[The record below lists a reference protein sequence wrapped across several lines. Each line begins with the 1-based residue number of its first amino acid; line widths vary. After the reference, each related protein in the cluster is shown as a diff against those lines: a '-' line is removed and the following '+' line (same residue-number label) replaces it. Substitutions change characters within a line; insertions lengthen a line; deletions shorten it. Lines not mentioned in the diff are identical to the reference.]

1 MRTVLN
7 KGRASATVSG
17 WRSTELTGKQLAQT
31 RLGHRYIESTEIGG
45 RMIFQVER
53 VEVGVELAPDTF
65 TLQPSTESGRG
76 K

>member
-1 MRTVLN
+1 MN
-7 KGRASATVSG
+7 SEHDGFNPM
-17 WRSTELTGKQLAQT
+17 T
-31 RLGHRYIESTEIGG
+31 RHGCEIGG

-53 VEVGVELAPDTF
+53 VEVGVKLAPDTF